1 MNTQTVIDPEQAM
14 ESAPSSRLKR
24 LLLMGGVPLLAAVL
38 GLLAY
43 LHGGRFVET
52 DNAYA
57 KADKVPISADVSG
70 TITEVQVRENDRVD
84 AGQVLFRIDP
94 ASFRIAVDRAEARLA
109 QVRTDLAALKA
120 NYQEKSSELALA
132 RTRHAFAE
140 RDLQRQANLAQ
151 KGYLSPARLDES
163 RQATQVAAQEIDARE
178 HDLKRIAENLGGSPE
193 LPIERHPSYL
203 GAQAELEQA
212 RLDLQRSEVRASLP
226 GSISKVPQPGQYISA
241 GNTAMT
247 LVVDD
252 NLWVE
257 ANFPEKDLTYVRPGQ
272 AVDVRFDIYPDNLWH
287 GEVDSL
293 SPATGSEFSVL
304 PAQNATGNWVKVAQR
319 VPVRIHLQPDA
330 KLPPLRAG
338 LSAVVE
344 IDTGHRRSLASLLP

>member
-1 MNTQTVIDPEQAM
+1 MNTHTVIVPEQDAATA
-14 ESAPSSRLKR
+14 SNPRSKR
-24 LLLMGGVPLLAAVL
+24 LLLMGVVPLLAVGL
-38 GLLAY
+38 GLAAY

-70 TITEVQVRENDRVD
+70 TITEVLTRENDRVD

-94 ASFRIAVDRAEARLA
+94 ASVRIAIARAEARLA

-120 NYQEKSSELALA
+120 GYQEKSSELALA
-132 RTRHAFAE
+132 RTRHAYAE
-140 RDLQRQANLAQ
+140 KDLQRQANLAQ

-163 RQATQVAAQEIDARE
+163 RQATQIAEQEIDARE
-178 HDLKRIAENLGGSPE
+178 HDLKRIAENLGGSPDVPVE
-193 LPIERHPSYL
+193 QHPSYL
-203 GAQAELEQA
+203 SAQAELEQA
-212 RLDLQRSEVRASLP
+212 RLDLQRSEVRAALP

-252 NLWVE
+252 KLWVE

-272 AVDVRFDIYPDNLWH
+272 SVDVRFDIYPDTTWH
-287 GEVDSL
+287 GEVESL

-319 VPVRIHLQPDA
+319 VPVRIELRPDA

-344 IDTGHRRSLASLLP
+344 IDTGHRRSLANLLP

>member
-1 MNTQTVIDPEQAM
+1 MNTHTIIAPEQD
-14 ESAPSSRLKR
+14 APATTSLRLKR
-24 LLLMGGVPLLAAVL
+24 LLLMVAVPVLLVIA
-38 GLLAY
+38 GLVAF
-43 LHGGRFVET
+43 LHGGRYVET

-57 KADKVPISADVSG
+57 KADKVPVSADVSG
-70 TITEVQVRENDRVD
+70 TITEVLAKENDQVT

-94 ASFRIAVDRAEARLA
+94 SSFRIAVAKAEARQA
-109 QVRTDLAALKA
+109 QVRSDLAALKA
-120 NYQEKSSELALA
+120 SYQEKTAELALA

-140 RDLQRQANLAQ
+140 KDLQRQANLAQ

-163 RQATQVAAQEIDARE
+163 SQAAQLAAQEIDARE
-178 HDLKRIAENLGGSPE
+178 HDLKRIAENLGGSAA
-193 LPIERHPSYL
+193 LPVEQHPSFL
-203 GAQAELEQA
+203 TAQAELEQA
-212 RLDLQRSEVRASLP
+212 RLDLQHSEVRASLP

-272 AVDVRFDIYPDNLWH
+272 AVDVRFDIYPDNTWR
-287 GEVDSL
+287 GEVESL

-319 VPVRIHLQPDA
+319 VPVRIHLRPDA
-330 KLPPLRAG
+330 TLPPLRAG

-344 IDTGHRRSLASLLP
+344 IDTGHRRSFASLLP

>member
-1 MNTQTVIDPEQAM
+1 MNTHTVIVPEQDA
-14 ESAPSSRLKR
+14 AVATNPRLKR
-24 LLLMGGVPLLAAVL
+24 VVLMLGVPPLVVVAAL
-38 GLLAY
+38 FAY
-43 LHGGRFVET
+43 LHGGRYVET

-57 KADKVPISADVSG
+57 KADKVPVSTDVSG
-70 TITEVQVRENDRVD
+70 TITEVLARENDQVV

-94 ASFRIAVDRAEARLA
+94 ASFRIAVAKAEARLA

-120 NYQEKSSELALA
+120 SYQEKTAELALA
-132 RTRHAFAE
+132 RTRHDFAE
-140 RDLQRQANLAQ
+140 KDLQRQANLAQ

-163 RQATQVAAQEIDARE
+163 RQAAQVATQEIDARE
-178 HDLKRIAENLGGSPE
+178 HDLKRIAENLGGSPA
-193 LPIERHPSYL
+193 LPVEQHPSYL
-203 GAQAELEQA
+203 TAQAELEQA

-247 LVVDD
+247 LVVDG

-272 AVDVRFDIYPDNLWH
+272 VVDVRFDIYPDSIWH
-287 GEVDSL
+287 GEVESL

-319 VPVRIHLQPDA
+319 VPVRIHLQPAPD
-330 KLPPLRAG
+330 LPRLRAG

-344 IDTGHRRSLASLLP
+344 IDTGHHRSLASLLP

>member
-1 MNTQTVIDPEQAM
+1 MNTHTVIVPEQDA
-14 ESAPSSRLKR
+14 AAATNSRGKR
-24 LLLMGGVPLLAAVL
+24 LLLMGVAPVLAVGL
-38 GLLAY
+38 GLAAY

-70 TITEVQVRENDRVD
+70 TITEVLTRENDRVS
-84 AGQVLFRIDP
+84 AGQLLFRIDP
-94 ASFRIAVDRAEARLA
+94 ASFRIAVARAEARLA

-120 NYQEKSSELALA
+120 SYQEKSSELALA
-132 RTRHAFAE
+132 RTRHAYAE
-140 RDLQRQANLAQ
+140 KDLQRQANLAQ

-163 RQATQVAAQEIDARE
+163 RQATQIAAQEIDARE
-178 HDLKRIAENLGGSPE
+178 HDLKRIAENLGGSPA
-193 LPIERHPSYL
+193 LPVEQHPSYL
-203 GAQAELEQA
+203 SAQAELEQA
-212 RLDLQRSEVRASLP
+212 RLDLQRSEVRASLA

-272 AVDVRFDIYPDNLWH
+272 PVDVRFDIYPDATWH
-287 GEVDSL
+287 GEVESL

-319 VPVRIHLQPDA
+319 VPVRIHLRPDA
-330 KLPPLRAG
+330 QQPPLRAG

-344 IDTGHRRSLASLLP
+344 IDTGHHRSLASLLP

>member
-1 MNTQTVIDPEQAM
+1 MNTHTVIVPEQDA
-14 ESAPSSRLKR
+14 AVATNPRLKR
-24 LLLMGGVPLLAAVL
+24 VLLMGVVPLLVVAAAL
-38 GLLAY
+38 FAY
-43 LHGGRFVET
+43 LHGGRYVET

-57 KADKVPISADVSG
+57 KADKVPVSADVSG
-70 TITEVQVRENDRVD
+70 TIIQVLARENDQVV

-94 ASFRIAVDRAEARLA
+94 ASFRIAVAKAEARLA

-120 NYQEKSSELALA
+120 GYQEKTAELALA

-178 HDLKRIAENLGGSPE
+178 HDLKRIAENLGGSID
-193 LPIERHPSYL
+193 LPIEQHPSYL
-203 GAQAELEQA
+203 SALAELDQA
-212 RLDLQRSEVRASLP
+212 KLDLQRVEVRASLP
-226 GSISKVPQPGQYISA
+226 GSVSKVPQPGQYISA

-247 LVVDD
+247 LVADG

-257 ANFPEKDLTYVRPGQ
+257 ANFPEKDLTHVQPGQ
-272 AVDVRFDIYPDNLWH
+272 GVDVRFDIYPDRTWH
-287 GEVDSL
+287 GEVESL

-319 VPVRIHLQPDA
+319 VPVRIRL
-330 KLPPLRAG
+330 LPGADLPRLRAG

-344 IDTGHRRSLASLLP
+344 IDTGHRRSLASLWP

>member
-1 MNTQTVIDPEQAM
+1 MNTHTVIVAEQEVATAT
-14 ESAPSSRLKR
+14 APRSKR
-24 LLLMGGVPLLAAVL
+24 LLLMGAVPLVALGLGLAA
-38 GLLAY
+38 Y
-43 LHGGRFVET
+43 LQGGRFVET

-70 TITEVQVRENDRVD
+70 TITEVLTRENERVS

-94 ASFRIAVDRAEARLA
+94 ASFRIAVARAEARLA

-120 NYQEKSSELALA
+120 SYQEKSSELALA

-140 RDLQRQANLAQ
+140 KDLKRQANLAQ
-151 KGYLSPARLDES
+151 RGYLSPALLDQS
-163 RQATQVAAQEIDARE
+163 SQATQVAAQEIDARE
-178 HDLKRIAENLGGSPE
+178 HDLKRIAENLGGSPDAPVE
-193 LPIERHPSYL
+193 QHPSYL
-203 GAQAELEQA
+203 SAQAELEQA
-212 RLDLQRSEVRASLP
+212 RLDLQRAEVRASLG

-272 AVDVRFDIYPDNLWH
+272 PVDVRFDIYPDSTWH
-287 GEVDSL
+287 GEVESL

-330 KLPPLRAG
+330 NLPPLRAG

-344 IDTGHRRSLASLLP
+344 IDTGHHRTVASLLP

>member
-1 MNTQTVIDPEQAM
+1 MNTHTVIVAEQDAATARNPR
-14 ESAPSSRLKR
+14 SQR
-24 LLLMGGVPLLAAVL
+24 LLLMGVVPLLAVGL
-38 GLLAY
+38 GLAAY

-70 TITEVQVRENDRVD
+70 TITEVLTRENDRVD

-94 ASFRIAVDRAEARLA
+94 ASFRIAVTRAEARLA

-120 NYQEKSSELALA
+120 SYQEKTSELALA

-140 RDLQRQANLAQ
+140 KDLQRQANLAQ

-163 RQATQVAAQEIDARE
+163 RQATQIAEQEIDARE
-178 HDLKRIAENLGGSPE
+178 HDLKRIAENLGGSPDVPVE
-193 LPIERHPSYL
+193 QHPSYL
-203 GAQAELEQA
+203 SAQAELEQT

-252 NLWVE
+252 KLWVE
-257 ANFPEKDLTYVRPGQ
+257 ANFPEKDLTYVRTGQ
-272 AVDVRFDIYPDNLWH
+272 PVEVRFDIYPDATWH
-287 GEVDSL
+287 GEVESL

-319 VPVRIHLQPDA
+319 VPVRIHLRPDA
-330 KLPPLRAG
+330 QLPPLRAG

>member
-1 MNTQTVIDPEQAM
+1 MNTHTVIVPEQ
-14 ESAPSSRLKR
+14 EAPVATAPRLKR
-24 LLLMGGVPLLAAVL
+24 LLLMGAVPLLVAAAAL
-38 GLLAY
+38 FAY

-57 KADKVPISADVSG
+57 KADKVPVSADVSG
-70 TITEVQVRENDRVD
+70 TITEVLVKENDPVS

-94 ASFRIAVDRAEARLA
+94 ASFRIAVAKAEARLA
-109 QVRTDLAALKA
+109 QVRSDLAALKA
-120 NYQEKSSELALA
+120 GYQEKTAELALA

-140 RDLQRQANLAQ
+140 KDLQRQTNLAQ

-178 HDLKRIAENLGGSPE
+178 HDLRRIAENLGGSLD
-193 LPIERHPSYL
+193 LPIEQHPSYRSAL
-203 GAQAELEQA
+203 AELDQA
-212 RLDLQRSEVRASLP
+212 KLDLQRVEVRASLP
-226 GSISKVPQPGQYISA
+226 GSVSKVPQPGQYISA

-247 LVVDD
+247 LVADG

-257 ANFPEKDLTYVRPGQ
+257 ANFPEKDLTYVHPGQ
-272 AVDVRFDIYPDNLWH
+272 RVDVRFDIYPDRTWP
-287 GEVDSL
+287 GEVESL

-319 VPVRIHLQPDA
+319 VPVRIHLQPGPD
-330 KLPPLRAG
+330 LPRLRAG

-344 IDTGHRRSLASLLP
+344 IDTGHQRSLASLWP